1 MNGNG
6 PLDFDATIDAGQFNK
21 MIDEMQRRMRGASN
35 AIEKEGDRIDATFR
49 NIAAAA
55 TAYLSAQTF
64 AGMVKEIA
72 SVRGEF
78 QQLEIAFETML
89 KNKQLSDKLM
99 AEVVQFAA
107 KTPFD
112 LKGVAAGAKQLLAY
126 GTEVKDIIPTMRRL
140 GDVASGLSIPFGDL
154 VYLYGTSATQGRI
167 MTKDLMQ
174 FANRGIPIIDELG
187 KILGVSKSR
196 VLELT
201 SEGAIGFE
209 HLQTVIQNLTN
220 ETGMFGGMME
230 KQSKTI
236 TGLVSNL
243 GDAWDQMLNNIGKA
257 NEGAFES
264 SIEAA
269 TVLVENYQQVLDIL
283 KVIIATYGA
292 YRAAI
297 ILNTVALKGYNAALT
312 IATIRQTALNIAQK
326 ASPWGLALTGIT
338 ALVGGIWAYNKA
350 ANESK
355 KALLESNATV
365 LKQVAATDKLIGT
378 LKSGNLSEKERLSV
392 LQELKRVNPDVTDAI
407 QNEGEALQ
415 SVIEKY
421 EQYNLLT
428 RSKASIDTFK
438 AQNGFDEVTA
448 DLDKAEAKLD
458 DFRVQFDVLWVNVL
472 DGFNTAMQQNA
483 ESVPKLVKEMF
494 QSIENEALNS
504 EQAIAR
510 ILEKREQI
518 FSKRRTYGNTSQNEN
533 EYFDYFGDVKRL
545 VNTYKYST
553 AIRDVRDATSEYE
566 ASVKSL
572 EKFIDDLVNTY
583 QNLNTE
589 QRESIKQ
596 QLKLQYIPNYQT
608 TPGNDPDAPKAI
620 TVLERIKA
628 IRDAI
633 LKQEKELQGL
643 KAPGAIYDASK
654 IAETET
660 AIAQL
665 GKELEQLVGKPIKTE
680 SLKDQISEIQNLY
693 ENYYLWI
700 EKYGKG
706 SADKQF
712 EDLKAGGESFLE
724 YLESEI
730 KRIESKGIK
739 TKQDRDDLSTYLAT
753 KDDLLGSKS
762 RVEMLQDELK
772 AMQEQAA
779 DTIDYLEQLK
789 EKASKIATDD
799 NSETGYS
806 MRKLL
811 AEEIAATEKQA
822 ARESTEAFREIIKA
836 STDYAER
843 RKLLTEEYAALE
855 RKLSKED
862 LGPEAYE
869 KALALLKQQLAAKQ
883 ELLKLEEVKGTEA
896 YKALADDLDRLT
908 RIEANKYLKTL
919 KDQLETL
926 KEQPEVY
933 KEIASFISQTE
944 NQLKSWSTQE
954 LAAGLQ
960 DAARGFEDLLSV
972 MFDLDGQFGT
982 IARQISGIVG
992 ELGNVMSSFQNGS
1005 FTNPTQAFFSVG
1017 SLIFRTADLLDK
1029 QFGVQ
1034 KRIADIEQARIEYNR
1049 RISYNLQTISSEL
1062 EKQLKILDELSIGE
1076 AFNPTIETLRSYI
1089 QTATEEL
1096 EKLKFDLLKSPPNL
1110 KIELDIEHLKK
1121 IFKTN
1126 DIAEALGA
1134 AFSEGLI
1141 SEEQYNIAIEYL
1153 NTIEGAEERLKRLH
1167 EEYRDALLGTTAE
1180 SITDAIMQGLL
1191 EGKRGIEDFADSFED
1206 LMKQA
1211 LVNAMMVQAIQPEI
1225 DKFMESWYRMAN
1237 DEDGLTPQDIEALKI
1252 YFGNIMTDLG
1262 SEMDALQSMFPD
1274 FFEIG
1279 ESANSLSG
1287 AIKGVTE
1294 QTAGLIAGQMN
1305 AIRMN
1310 QAQALMLMDE
1320 SLIHMQEIA
1329 ANTRFNRH
1337 LALLADIKQIL
1348 QSNGSNSSNSNRA
1361 AGGN

>member
-1 MNGNG
+1 MNYNG
-6 PLDFDATIDAGQFNK
+6 PLDFDATINTDQFNR
-21 MIDEMQRRMRGASN
+21 MLDEMNRRMRGTSN
-35 AIEKEGDRIDATFR
+35 AIEKEGSRIDATFK

-78 QQLEIAFETML
+78 QQLELAFETML

-99 AEVVQFAA
+99 ADVVDFAA
-107 KTPFD
+107 NTPFD

-196 VLELT
+196 VLELA

-338 ALVGGIWAYNKA
+338 ALVGGIWAYNRALSATPNLIDEVNKETSKEIVSLNSVFEA
-350 ANESK
+350 LK
-355 KALLESNATV
+355 KAKEGTEQRSGAINVINTRYKKYLE
-365 LKQVAATDKLIGT
+365 
-378 LKSGNLSEKERLSV
+378 
-392 LQELKRVNPDVTDAI
+392 
-407 QNEGEALQ
+407 
-415 SVIEKY
+415 
-421 EQYNLLT
+421 NLLT
-428 RSKASIDTFK
+428 EKSTLNEIERAQKRVTNGLIADIAVKQNKAQLEQTLGEVASSFDKSFEGFLKGYSDTFGADRIGEFITSINEAIDNEISARGGVIDRGVLEYSYFAKKVYDEYVREISQKTGFLKYSFEDFKESFLDFAETK
-438 AQNGFDEVTA
+438 AGKLPFIEQM
-448 DLDKAEAKLD
+448 KATIA
-458 DFRVQFDVLWVNVL
+458 
-472 DGFNTAMQQNA
+472 
-483 ESVPKLVKEMF
+483 SF
-494 QSIENEALNS
+494 QSIVDSFNPEV
-504 EQAIAR
+504 QVI
-510 ILEKREQI
+510 
-518 FSKRRTYGNTSQNEN
+518 TSDQS
-533 EYFDYFGDVKRL
+533 GSIVK
-545 VNTYKYST
+545 TIS
-553 AIRDVRDATSEYE
+553 
-566 ASVKSL
+566 
-572 EKFIDDLVNTY
+572 
-583 QNLNTE
+583 
-589 QRESIKQ
+589 Q
-596 QLKLQYIPNYQT
+596 QLK
-608 TPGNDPDAPKAI
+608 
-620 TVLERIKA
+620 
-628 IRDAI
+628 
-633 LKQEKELQGL
+633 
-643 KAPGAIYDASK
+643 
-654 IAETET
+654 
-660 AIAQL
+660 
-665 GKELEQLVGKPIKTE
+665 
-680 SLKDQISEIQNLY
+680 EIQQLY

-700 EKYGKG
+700 EKYGKE

-753 KDDLLGSKS
+753 RADLLGSKT
-762 RVEMLQDELK
+762 RLDMLQDELK
-772 AMQEQAA
+772 AMQDQAK
-779 DTIDYLEQLK
+779 DTIDYLEKIK
-789 EKASKIATDD
+789 EKALTIGVGD
-799 NSETGYS
+799 NSETGYA
-806 MRKLL
+806 MRKML

-822 ARESTEAFREIIKA
+822 AKESADAYKEILKA
-836 STDYAER
+836 SADFSVK
-843 RKLLTEEYAALE
+843 RKLLAEEYAELE
-855 RKLSKED
+855 KKLSKEA

-869 KALALLKQQLAAKQ
+869 KALALLKENYAEKQ
-883 ELLKLEEVKGTEA
+883 KLLSLDEVKGTSA

-960 DAARGFEDLLSV
+960 DAARGFESMLNV
-972 MFDLDGQFGT
+972 MFELDNEFSA
-982 IARQISGIVG
+982 IARQIAGIVG
-992 ELGNVMSSFQNGS
+992 ELGNALNSFKEGS
-1005 FTNPTQAFFSVG
+1005 FTNPVQAAFSFG
-1017 SLIFRTADLLDK
+1017 TLIFKTVDLLDK
-1029 QFGVQ
+1029 QFGLQ
-1034 KRIADIEQARIEYNR
+1034 RKITDLEADRAEYNR
-1049 RISYNLQTISSEL
+1049 QVSINLQSISSEL
-1062 EKQLKILDELSIGE
+1062 DKQLKILDRLSIGA
-1076 AFNPTIETLRSYI
+1076 AFNPSVESLKNAIKS
-1089 QTATEEL
+1089 ASEEL
-1096 EKLKFDLLKSPPNL
+1096 EKLKFDLLNAPPNI
-1110 KIELDIEHLKK
+1110 KIQLDIEHLKK
-1121 IFKTN
+1121 IFKTD
-1126 DIAEALGA
+1126 DISEALSS
-1134 AFSEGLI
+1134 AFAQGLI
-1141 SEEQYNIAIEYL
+1141 SEEQYNLAVQYI
-1153 NTIEGAEERLKRLH
+1153 NTIEDAGERLKRLH
-1167 EEYRDALLGTTAE
+1167 DDYRDAILGTTSK

-1191 EGKRGIEDFADSFED
+1191 AGKRGIEDFADSFED

-1211 LVNAMMVQAIQPEI
+1211 LVNAMMVKRIQPQI
-1225 DKFMESWYRMAN
+1225 DEFMDTWYNMAG
-1237 DEDGLTPQDIEALKI
+1237 DDDGLTSEEIKRLKI
-1252 YFGNIMTDLG
+1252 YYASILEGLG
-1262 SEMDALQSMFPD
+1262 RDADELQRLFPD
-1274 FFEIG
+1274 LFD
-1279 ESANSLSG
+1279 AANATNSLSG
-1287 AIKGVTE
+1287 AIKGVSE

-1310 QAQALMLMDE
+1310 QAHALSLMDE
-1320 SLIHMQEIA
+1320 SLVHMQEIA

-1348 QSNGSNSSNSNRA
+1348 QSSSSNSSNSNRA